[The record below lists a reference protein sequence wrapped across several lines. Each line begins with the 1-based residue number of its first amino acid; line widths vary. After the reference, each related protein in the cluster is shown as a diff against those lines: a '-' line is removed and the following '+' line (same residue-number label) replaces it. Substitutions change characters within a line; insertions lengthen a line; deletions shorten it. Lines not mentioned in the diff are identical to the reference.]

1 MLKANDNE
9 YELNRNALYRLFF
22 FFFEKDIFKII
33 TINYRYFNIKFNI
46 FYISKV
52 NMMHKNWK
60 TRSEK
65 FKLTNMENKKINP
78 KIY

>member
-52 NMMHKNWK
+52 NMMHKN
-60 TRSEK
+60 
-65 FKLTNMENKKINP
+65 
-78 KIY
+78 